1 MQQRDELQRLI
12 IDYKDAF
19 DLIEEDVK
27 TTSDQIT
34 DDRVLE
40 LCNFINTLKV
50 ELAQKYKH
58 PPT

>member
-19 DLIEEDVK
+19 DLIEEDIK
-27 TTSDQIT
+27 SKSDQIT

-40 LCNFINTLKV
+40 LCNFINSLKA
-50 ELAQKYKH
+50 ELA
-58 PPT
+58 